1 MSETTQS
8 HVTASATTSTPFKE
22 KENST
27 SKVTSV
33 SDFIEKIILLNKE
46 KEAGGEI
53 FYRGHA
59 ATSWKLLPSIFRK
72 PEEEPESRGIKK
84 EHLLFRDMVA
94 RLPQSF
100 SSCESAL
107 DYLVQM
113 QHYALPTR
121 LLDVTTNPLVALY
134 FACEPIPASAEN
146 EDGKV
151 FIFSVAERRIKH
163 YDSDTASTL
172 ANLAKCKYEEI
183 ELPLYGK
190 DIYFYEE
197 LKPSVEPFK
206 PFPNPGACPSEQW
219 KYIVA
224 NMPTHGVRS
233 DYLKWFNEQAS
244 IQILLH
250 QIRGEKPHFQPLL
263 QPCELANIFLVKA
276 KYGNPRIINQAGAFF
291 IFGLGLEYGKEEDGK
306 PLCLSKD
313 VPDGIPSEWIKH
325 EFTIS
330 KCNKEKILSELA
342 LLGITESYIYPG
354 MEKYA
359 KELKKKYKL
368 S

>member
-1 MSETTQS
+1 MSQTTQS
-8 HVTASATTSTPFKE
+8 HGTASAPSSTSFEEKE
-22 KENST
+22 KST
-27 SKVTSV
+27 SEVTSV
-33 SDFIEKIILLNKE
+33 SDFIEKVLQLNKE

-59 ATSWKLLPSIFRK
+59 ATSWQLLPSIFRK
-72 PEEEPESRGIKK
+72 SKKEPESRGIEK

-113 QHYALPTR
+113 QHYELPTR

-134 FACEPIPASAEN
+134 FACEPIPAPAEN
-146 EDGKV
+146 ENGKV
-151 FIFSVAERRIKH
+151 FLFSVAEKRIKH

-206 PFPNPGACPSEQW
+206 PFPNPGACPS
-219 KYIVA
+219 
-224 NMPTHGVRS
+224 
-233 DYLKWFNEQAS
+233 
-244 IQILLH
+244 
-250 QIRGEKPHFQPLL
+250 
-263 QPCELANIFLVKA
+263 
-276 KYGNPRIINQAGAFF
+276 
-291 IFGLGLEYGKEEDGK
+291 
-306 PLCLSKD
+306 
-313 VPDGIPSEWIKH
+313 
-325 EFTIS
+325 
-330 KCNKEKILSELA
+330 
-342 LLGITESYIYPG
+342 
-354 MEKYA
+354 
-359 KELKKKYKL
+359 
-368 S
+368 

>member
-1 MSETTQS
+1 MSQTTQS
-8 HVTASATTSTPFKE
+8 HGTASAPSSTSFEEKE
-22 KENST
+22 KST
-27 SKVTSV
+27 SEVTSV
-33 SDFIEKIILLNKE
+33 SDFIDKIVLLNKE

-59 ATSWKLLPSIFRK
+59 DESWELKPSIFRK
-72 PEEEPESRGIKK
+72 PNGVVEERQ
-84 EHLLFRDMVA
+84 LFRDMVA
-94 RLPQSF
+94 YTPHSF
-100 SSCESAL
+100 SECKSAL

-113 QHYALPTR
+113 QHYELPTR
-121 LLDVTTNPLVALY
+121 LLDVSTNPLVALY
-134 FACEPIPASAEN
+134 FACEPVKASASEKN
-146 EDGKV
+146 EKNEKDEKGKV
-151 FIFSVAERRIKH
+151 YVFSVRENRIKH
-163 YDSDTASTL
+163 YDSDTASIL
-172 ANLAKCKYEEI
+172 ANLAKCEYEEI
-183 ELPLYGK
+183 GLPLDGK
-190 DIYFYEE
+190 DIFFYEE
-197 LKPSVEPFK
+197 LTPSVESPK
-206 PFPNPGACPSEQW
+206 PGACSREHW

-233 DYLKWFNEQAS
+233 NYLKWFNEQAS

-276 KYGNPRIINQAGAFF
+276 KHGNPRIINQAGAFF

-354 MEKYA
+354 MTQYA

>member
-1 MSETTQS
+1 MSQTTQS
-8 HVTASATTSTPFKE
+8 HGTASAPSSTSFEEKE
-22 KENST
+22 KST
-27 SKVTSV
+27 SEVTSV
-33 SDFIEKIILLNKE
+33 SDFIEKVLQLNKE

-59 ATSWKLLPSIFRK
+59 DESWELKPSIFRK
-72 PEEEPESRGIKK
+72 PNGVVK
-84 EHLLFRDMVA
+84 EHQLFRDMVA
-94 RLPQSF
+94 YTPQSF
-100 SSCESAL
+100 SECNSAL

-113 QHYALPTR
+113 QHYELPTR
-121 LLDVTTNPLVALY
+121 LLDVSTNPLVALY
-134 FACEPIPASAEN
+134 FACEPKASASEKN
-146 EDGKV
+146 EKGKV
-151 FIFSVAERRIKH
+151 YVFSVQENRIKH

-172 ANLAKCKYEEI
+172 ANLAKCKYDEI
-183 ELPLYGK
+183 DFPLYGK

-197 LKPSVEPFK
+197 LNPSVEPSK
-206 PFPNPGACPSEQW
+206 PFPNPGACPSELW

-224 NMPTHGVRS
+224 NMPTHEVHS

-250 QIRGEKPHFQPLL
+250 QIRGEKPHFLPLL

-291 IFGLGLEYGKEEDGK
+291 IFGLGLEYGKEADGK

-325 EFTIS
+325 EFTIFE
-330 KCNKEKILSELA
+330 CDKEKILSELA

-354 MEKYA
+354 MTQYA
-359 KELKKKYKL
+359 KDLKKKYKL